1 MRALLIAA
9 VVTSLAATAAE
20 APKNAD
26 LEKAQ
31 KALAAKKYPDALK
44 AIEAAEK
51 KGGLDLDSY
60 TTLVETKALS
70 LASTKKLDK
79 AEEEFKK
86 LLAMDPRRDLAGK
99 YKGEVLKALDPA
111 LTWVGQAGGIQVI
124 ATDPVAQNGRIT
136 SVSVTVKN
144 DPLSMVK
151 SARIWV
157 RNDGGAWKPSDVAV
171 TNGTVTAEAGG
182 AEVEYWAELLDGSK
196 NQVKFLGSQLR
207 PARATAPAA
216 VAEAPKKE
224 EKPAAAKPA
233 AEPAATTAEAQPRV
247 EQPPK
252 LTPSE
257 NTQTADAVVADEAPK
272 SGSILRPVSYA
283 VLGAALIAAGVGVY
297 FGATSE
303 SAKSSIRMDYM
314 SMSFSPQAL
323 YDRDQAR
330 IGQAQ
335 IANGMFIT
343 AAVAAAI
350 GVVLFVLGG

>member
-9 VVTSLAATAAE
+9 LVTSLAATAAE

-60 TTLVETKALS
+60 TTLVESKALS

-99 YKGEVLKALDPA
+99 YKGDVLKALDPA
-111 LTWVGQAGGIQVI
+111 LTWVGQAGGIQVV

-151 SARIWV
+151 AARIWV

-171 TNGTVTAEAGG
+171 TNGTATAEAGG
-182 AEVEYWAELLDGSK
+182 AEVEYWAELLDGAR
-196 NQVKFLGSQLR
+196 NQVKLLGSQLR
-207 PARATAPAA
+207 PARATAPAP

-224 EKPAAAKPA
+224 EKAAPA
-233 AEPAATTAEAQPRV
+233 PAATTAEAQPRV

-257 NTQTADAVVADEAPK
+257 SSQTADATVTDEAPK